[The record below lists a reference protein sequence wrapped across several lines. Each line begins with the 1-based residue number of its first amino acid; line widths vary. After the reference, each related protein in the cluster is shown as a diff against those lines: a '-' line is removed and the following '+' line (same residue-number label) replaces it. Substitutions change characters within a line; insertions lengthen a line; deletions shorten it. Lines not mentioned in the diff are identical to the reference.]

1 MSIDPSPRDFKSEFA
16 GRTVQFVGMFGNA
29 DGPTG
34 KVWRVTSR
42 GVWVTLPDGSR
53 QQWHPE
59 DIRTTQTQQVTIKE
73 NQS

>member
-1 MSIDPSPRDFKSEFA
+1 MSIEDYKARFQCKK
-16 GRTVQFVGMFGNA
+16 VQFVGMFGNA

-34 KVWRVTSR
+34 KVWRVTAR

-59 DIRTTQTQQVTIKE
+59 DVRVVSRQ
-73 NQS
+73 